1 MILGKEEDNEVLNL
15 QNLHFFKQCVSGLVC
30 DMDVTWKRTLS
41 EKKNEYKSETLT
53 FIWSIYGD

>member
-30 DMDVTWKRTLS
+30 DMDVTWKRTLLL
-41 EKKNEYKSETLT
+41 EKKMNTKVKL
-53 FIWSIYGD
+53 